1 MSLGEGV
8 SCRITYKPYSTGVI
22 QSNSQPV
29 SATDPAA
36 TGGQIL
42 RRVSSTLSLAK
53 DTYQSN
59 EVRTDRQIGD
69 FRHGVKRV
77 NGSINGELS
86 PGTYWDFIE
95 AALRGTETAAVAKT
109 EAELTS
115 VAADNVTSK
124 FTFGGGDPVTEG
136 YRVGMVIRFTNLSE
150 ALNNAKNFLILG
162 FGGTSNREVTV
173 HPAPTTMSADS
184 AFNVTSVGKRVITP
198 ASAHVSRKFAVEHYF
213 ADLDIYELFT
223 ECRVGGMN
231 FNLPATGMAAVEI
244 PMMGRDME
252 TGSGGSAPFFT
263 APADVT
269 GTGIL
274 AAVNGLIRV
283 QGVNQGVITGAQV
296 NINLNPE
303 SPAVVGQNFVPEIFL
318 GRTEVSGQLTAFLE
332 DLTLVDYFRNETE
345 VSVLLYLLALSAAAA
360 DPMTIFLP
368 KVKLGN
374 AQAGVE
380 GEGGVPITMPF
391 QGLRYSGSAAGI
403 DTTTI
408 AFCDTAAA

>member
-1 MSLGEGV
+1 MSLGEGT
-8 SCRITYKPYSTGVI
+8 SCRVAYKPYATGVI
-22 QSNSQPV
+22 QSNAQAV
-29 SATDPAA
+29 SASDPGA

-42 RRVSSTLSLAK
+42 RRTSSTLSLTK
-53 DTYQSN
+53 DTYQSA

-69 FRHGVKRV
+69 YRHGVKRV
-77 NGSINGELS
+77 TGSINGELS
-86 PGTYWDFIE
+86 PGTYWDFVE
-95 AALRGTETAAVAKT
+95 AVLRGTETAAAAKT

-115 VAADNVTSK
+115 VAADNATSK

-150 ALNNAKNFLILG
+150 ALNNSKNFLITG
-162 FGGTSNREVTV
+162 FGGTSNRDVTV

-198 ASAHVSRKFAVEHYF
+198 PSAHVSRKFAVEHYF

-223 ECRVGGMN
+223 ECRVGGVN
-231 FNLPATGMAAVEI
+231 FNLPATGMSTVEI

-296 NINLNPE
+296 NINLSPE

-318 GRTEVSGQLTAFLE
+318 GRTEVSGQLTAFFE
-332 DLTLVDYFRNETE
+332 DLTLVNYFRNETE
-345 VSVLLYLLALSAAAA
+345 ISVLLYLLASSADAA
-360 DPMTIFLP
+360 DAMTIFLP
-368 KVKLGN
+368 KVKFGN

-380 GEGGVPITMPF
+380 GEGGVPLTLPF
-391 QGLRYSGSAAGI
+391 QALRYLGSAAGI
-403 DTTTI
+403 DQTTI
-408 AFCDTAAA
+408 AVCDTAAA